1 MTTFENIVNN
11 LPSDPNKKGL
21 EFEKICKW
29 YLLNSPFYKKQI
41 KNVWLWNEW
50 KDRWSNQDRG
60 IDLIAETK
68 SGEIWAVQAKAYD
81 SKNQIPKSDIDSF
94 LSESSRSSINFRLL
108 IATTDKLSAG
118 AKQAIEGQQIPVGL
132 RMLNDLINEE
142 LDWNITKKEVTPV
155 IKTPRPHQK
164 SAIKDTI
171 TEFKSNNKGQLIM
184 ACGTG
189 KTLTGLWIKESLN
202 ADTTLVLLPSIS
214 LLSQT
219 LREWLINSKTEFA
232 PFAIC
237 SDESVGNNE
246 EVYKTYELGIPVTT
260 DKTKIKKFLTS
271 KGKKVVFSTYQ
282 SSQRIAEAIGRM
294 NFKFDLIISDEAHRT
309 TGVSSKEF
317 SLILDDKLIPFQ
329 HKLFTT
335 ATPKILTNSV
345 KSTADERGLVVNS
358 MDNIEIY
365 GPIFHKLD
373 FSEAIDKDLLTD
385 YKVVV
390 VGVDKE
396 EYKKLIT
403 KREIVN
409 YEDVATTDAHTLATL
424 IAVLKGIK
432 KYKLKKLITFHSRV
446 KGAKDFSSLIADL
459 VSNLTNANKLGFGF
473 ESDFVSGAMPSFERD
488 LKLRNLK
495 MNKNITLL
503 SNARCLSEGV
513 DVPSL
518 DAVVFADPR
527 RSQVDIVQAIGRAI
541 RKSENKKRGIL
552 LLPVVIDEDKELEE
566 QLDDSGFKTV
576 WNVINAL
583 KSHDS
588 RIEEQLDN
596 FRLRKGRRKVSKSS
610 SFIDNVEFDL
620 PLKINKD
627 FEENI
632 KLRILNAVSTS
643 WYEFFGV
650 YQDFIKETG
659 NVYLKV
665 GEDFNGY
672 NLGDWLGYQRTLH
685 NKNKLEQEKVDLLEN
700 TKAWTW
706 DPDWDEFNKAFQV
719 YKNFCKRNNTFYVK
733 RSEVYKGIDLGKRV
747 AFWRSNYSKNKNS
760 RYYKALSDFG
770 FLFDVREE
778 RWWNRYEQ
786 LLVNYDSDSLTQSDK
801 NWLKDQRSGG
811 RTGRDQ
817 KLNQDQL
824 KAIEKF
830 KDIKFDSRKEINL
843 RTINNHIEVFKE
855 YRTKHKHL
863 SPFINET
870 FHSKKLQRTFSIG
883 AILQDYRKSKDIPK
897 KVKVYLNSLPKSEF
911 LWNYTPHPLE
921 GRVKTTTLRNFL
933 LILEKYEVSTSNK
946 EIKRIISTF
955 KHRYRYEIIDP
966 FIKKEL
972 ENLPG
977 WKWNDH
983 DELWNLRFDQLKNYL
998 LKNDILSLNN
1008 STRFDNAPI
1017 GKWASNQINLYKKG
1031 SLPNEK
1037 IKLLEN
1043 LDNWLWEVDKR
1054 NIFWEQ
1060 YYKEVKKY
1068 SIEHK
1073 NSLIPEKYISNNLE
1087 VGKWVSRQRKFY
1099 KEKRNSLNKE
1109 RIKKLEV
1116 LQYWEWESDKKNIVW
1131 ESKFEVLKQY
1141 LESGGDLNQKIPED
1155 FMGVNLDNWVRIQ
1168 WTSKKE
1174 GWGSLTKNRIKKLE
1188 ELDNWQWQKI
1198 SDFEKWKMI
1207 YDEVFEIAKDKN
1219 SFPTI
1224 GKELSK
1230 YQGEWFK
1237 RQRTLHRRNKLSK
1250 EKIDL
1255 LENINNWDWDPQK
1268 TEWINKYNAY
1278 LIYIKENQ
1286 TLQIGKY
1293 KYFNNLNL
1301 GYWVHNVRTSY
1312 KSKKLSKEKIELM
1325 ESIPGWSW
1333 KVYN

>member
-1 MTTFENIVNN
+1 MTTFQDIVKS
-11 LPSDPNKKGL
+11 LPSDPNQKGL

-41 KNVWLWNEW
+41 KNVWLWSEW

-94 LSESSRSSINFRLL
+94 LSESSRSSIDFRLL

-142 LDWNITKKEVTPV
+142 LDWNITKKEVATV

-164 SAIKDTI
+164 NAIRDTI
-171 TEFKSNNKGQLIM
+171 KEFKSNNKGQLIM

-189 KTLTGLWIKESLN
+189 KTLTGLWIKESLH

-219 LREWLINSKTEFA
+219 LREWLINSKTDFE

-246 EVYKTYELGIPVTT
+246 ELYKTYELGIPVTT
-260 DKTKIKKFLTS
+260 DKTKIKKFLMS

-282 SSQRIAEAIGRM
+282 SSQRIAEAIGRTK
-294 NFKFDLIISDEAHRT
+294 FKFDLIISDEAHRT

-358 MDNIEIY
+358 MDDVEIY
-365 GPIFHKLD
+365 GPVFHKLD

-409 YEDVATTDAHTLATL
+409 YEDIATTDAHTLATL

-459 VSNLTNANKLGFGF
+459 VRNLTNANKLSLGF

-495 MNKNITLL
+495 TSKNITLL

-552 LLPVVIDEDKELEE
+552 LLPVVIDEEKELEE

-596 FRLRKGRRKVSKSS
+596 FRLRKGKRKVSKSS

-632 KLRILNAVSTS
+632 QLRILDAVSTS
-643 WYEFFGV
+643 WYEFYGA
-650 YQDFIKETG
+650 YQEFINKTG

-665 GEDFNGY
+665 GEEFNGY
-672 NLGDWLGYQRTLH
+672 NLGDWLGYQRTLY
-685 NKNKLEQEKVDLLEN
+685 NKNKLDQEKIDLLEN
-700 TKAWTW
+700 TKGWTW
-706 DPDWDEFNKAFQV
+706 DPDWDEFKKVFEV
-719 YKNFCKRNNTFYVK
+719 YKDYCKKNNTFYVK
-733 RSEVYKGIDLGKRV
+733 RSEVYKGIDLGRRV
-747 AFWRSNYSKNKNS
+747 SFWRANYSKNKNS
-760 RYYKALSDFG
+760 RYYKALNDFG
-770 FLFDVREE
+770 FLFDVRKE
-778 RWWNRYEQ
+778 RWWMRYGQMLE
-786 LLVNYDSDSLTQSDK
+786 NYNNNSLTNSDK
-801 NWLKDQRSGG
+801 SWLKDQRAGG
-811 RTGRDQ
+811 RKERDQ
-817 KLNQDQL
+817 KLNQDQI
-824 KAIEKF
+824 KAISKF
-830 KDIKFDSRKEINL
+830 KDITFDRKQDISL
-843 RTINNHIEVFKE
+843 RIVNNHIQIFKE
-855 YRTKHKHL
+855 YRLKHKHL
-863 SPFINET
+863 TPFINET
-870 FHSKKLQRTFSIG
+870 FNSKKLQRTYNIG
-883 AILQDYRKSKDIPK
+883 KILQQYRVDKNIPE
-897 KVKVYLNSLPKSEF
+897 KVKYYLDSLPKSEF
-911 LWNYTPHPLE
+911 LWKYTPHPLE
-921 GRVKTTTLRNFL
+921 GKVKTNTLRNFL
-933 LILEKYEVSTSNK
+933 LVLEKYDESTDNK
-946 EIKRIISTF
+946 SIKRTISTF
-955 KHRYRYEIIDP
+955 KHQYRYKTIDP

-972 ENLPG
+972 SKLPG
-977 WKWNDH
+977 WKWNEH
-983 DELWNLRFDQLKNYL
+983 DELWNKRYLQLKEYL
-998 LKNDILSLNN
+998 EKNNILTLNN
-1008 STRFDNAPI
+1008 STKFKNAPI
-1017 GKWASNQINLYKKG
+1017 GKWASNQINLYKENN
-1031 SLPNEK
+1031 LPKDK
-1037 IKLLEN
+1037 IKKLEMLN
-1043 LDNWLWEVDKR
+1043 NWIWEVDKR
-1054 NIFWEQ
+1054 NIVWDMNFNEL
-1060 YYKEVKKY
+1060 KKY
-1068 SIEHK
+1068 SNKFKTSNVPK
-1073 NSLIPEKYISNNLE
+1073 NYISNNLE
-1087 VGKWVSRQRKFY
+1087 LGKWTDRQRAY
-1099 KEKRNSLNKE
+1099 YGNKRAALTKE
-1109 RIKKLEV
+1109 RIKKLES
-1116 LQYWEWESDKKNIVW
+1116 LKYWSWSKKN
-1131 ESKFEVLKQY
+1131 
-1141 LESGGDLNQKIPED
+1141 
-1155 FMGVNLDNWVRIQ
+1155 
-1168 WTSKKE
+1168 TSK
-1174 GWGSLTKNRIKKLE
+1174 
-1188 ELDNWQWQKI
+1188 
-1198 SDFEKWKMI
+1198 
-1207 YDEVFEIAKDKN
+1207 
-1219 SFPTI
+1219 
-1224 GKELSK
+1224 
-1230 YQGEWFK
+1230 
-1237 RQRTLHRRNKLSK
+1237 
-1250 EKIDL
+1250 
-1255 LENINNWDWDPQK
+1255 
-1268 TEWINKYNAY
+1268 
-1278 LIYIKENQ
+1278 
-1286 TLQIGKY
+1286 
-1293 KYFNNLNL
+1293 
-1301 GYWVHNVRTSY
+1301 
-1312 KSKKLSKEKIELM
+1312 
-1325 ESIPGWSW
+1325 
-1333 KVYN
+1333 